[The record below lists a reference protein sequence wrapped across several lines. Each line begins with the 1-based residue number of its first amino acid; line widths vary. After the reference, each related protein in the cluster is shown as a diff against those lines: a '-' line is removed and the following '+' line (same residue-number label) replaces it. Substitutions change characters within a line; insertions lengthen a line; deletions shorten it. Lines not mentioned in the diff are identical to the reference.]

1 MKEKIKKALKI
12 LFTVLGVVAIFDW
25 VIAPG
30 LTQQNTLINILSF
43 LLAGIISTIVGV
55 IVWNELTEN
64 KEEELKE
71 KEDEDGKIL

>member
-1 MKEKIKKALKI
+1 MKEKIKKSLKL

-43 LLAGIISTIVGV
+43 LLVGIISTIVGV
-55 IVWNELTEN
+55 IVWNELTED
-64 KEEELKE
+64 KEEESKE
-71 KEDEDGKIL
+71 KEVEDGKIL

>member
-1 MKEKIKKALKI
+1 
-12 LFTVLGVVAIFDW
+12 
-25 VIAPG
+25 
-30 LTQQNTLINILSF
+30 
-43 LLAGIISTIVGV
+43 LAGIISTIVGV

>member
-1 MKEKIKKALKI
+1 MKEKIKKALKT

-43 LLAGIISTIVGV
+43 LLAGIISIIVGV